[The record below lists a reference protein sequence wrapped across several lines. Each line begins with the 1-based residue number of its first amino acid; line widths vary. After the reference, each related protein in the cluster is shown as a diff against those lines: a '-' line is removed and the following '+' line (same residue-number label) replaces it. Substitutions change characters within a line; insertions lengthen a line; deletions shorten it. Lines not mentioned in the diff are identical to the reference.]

1 MEWIKDT
8 LEFHTHG
15 KGMIKIN
22 SQLDALIRKLGIQE
36 DVLSISPACELL
48 LMHQRRFPIRRRAR
62 TWKHSTSAWC
72 LNASLV

>member
-22 SQLDALIRKLGIQE
+22 SQLDALIRK
-36 DVLSISPACELL
+36 
-48 LMHQRRFPIRRRAR
+48 RAFR
-62 TWKHSTSAWC
+62 KGCVIYFSTM
-72 LNASLV
+72 